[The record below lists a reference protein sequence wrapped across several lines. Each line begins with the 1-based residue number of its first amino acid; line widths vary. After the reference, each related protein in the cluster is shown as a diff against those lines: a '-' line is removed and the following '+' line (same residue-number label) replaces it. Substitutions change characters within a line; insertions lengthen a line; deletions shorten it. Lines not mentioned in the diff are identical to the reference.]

1 MVASLQDGT
10 QGFLVPSTCSL
21 AVSSHTKSC
30 PASIPNRILDR
41 QTVYDLW
48 ILIIH
53 TLSFLPPFLL
63 YWLLVGNSAVMLQ
76 GHSSSPKERSTYE
89 GTVVPLPTTSTN
101 FLAFW
106 VIHGGKSSSPSFRV
120 SAILPDILTAT
131 SQKTLNQ
138 NCPLSSLDS
147 CPIEDVMH
155 NKYLLLLS
163 VAQL

>member
-1 MVASLQDGT
+1 MAPKDSW
-10 QGFLVPSTCSL
+10 FLVLVALQSP
-21 AVSSHTKSC
+21 
-30 PASIPNRILDR
+30 PILNHAQPLHPTEYLTGR
-41 QTVYDLW
+41 QRLIW

-53 TLSFLPPFLL
+53 TLSILPPFLF

-89 GTVVPLPTTSTN
+89 GTVVPLPTTRTN

-106 VIHGGKSSSPSFRV
+106 VIHGGKSSSPSFHV
-120 SAILPDILTAT
+120 SAILPDILTAS

-147 CPIEDVMH
+147 CPIEDVTH